1 MDNVVPITRY
11 LSPLTPDQAREQ
23 GYRCLSP
30 LERAVA
36 IEFVT
41 TGHTLKQIAAD
52 MDQPLA
58 AVKMAF
64 GSPIVRAFIHDL
76 QQEVAQHKIVNEAWV
91 QEQVL
96 AIWPQL
102 IGEEEVHLVN
112 KSGDQIKAKKF
123 HGPEVASILKHFSG
137 NKDQRKAGGVQVTIN
152 FESVGVG
159 PPKPV
164 IDVTGAED
172 A

>member
-1 MDNVVPITRY
+1 MDSNIVPINRF
-11 LSPLTPDQAREQ
+11 LSTITPEKAREE
-23 GYRCLSP
+23 GYICLSP

-58 AVKMAF
+58 AVKLAF
-64 GSPIVRAFIHDL
+64 ASPIVRAFIHDL
-76 QQEVAQHKIVNEAWV
+76 QKEVAQHKIVNAEWV
-91 QEQVL
+91 ESQVL

-102 IGEEEVHLVN
+102 LGEEAVHLVN
-112 KSGDQIKAKKF
+112 KAGEQITAKKF

-137 NKDQRKAGGVQVTIN
+137 NKDQKKAGGTQVVIN
-152 FESVGVG
+152 FGDMGVDRR
-159 PPKPV
+159 PT
-164 IDVTGAED
+164 IDVSGAED
-172 A
+172 V